1 MDRRDF
7 LKTTSTVIAGATLA
21 PGSLA
26 AGSPP
31 RASANAVGR
40 MILPINR
47 NWRYNKSYVE
57 GAHARDFDD
66 SSFER
71 VVVPH
76 TNIRLWLPKTQ
87 SDLKT
92 QGFQSFVRLWWLPR

>member
-40 MILPINR
+40 MILLCSAKNPYTAN
-47 NWRYNKSYVE
+47 
-57 GAHARDFDD
+57 
-66 SSFER
+66 
-71 VVVPH
+71 
-76 TNIRLWLPKTQ
+76 L
-87 SDLKT
+87 
-92 QGFQSFVRLWWLPR
+92 